1 MEEKARTFHCNKII
15 KWSYRLQVVEWHES
29 IDLNEGWMEYSM
41 MVKTPICDYASHSIL
56 VSKYFLIQSHRDW
69 PSFLREAEVVP
80 TLTYL

>member
-41 MVKTPICDYASHSIL
+41 MVKTPICDLCQSFNSGIKIL
-56 VSKYFLIQSHRDW
+56 PNPKSPRLAKLFKRS
-69 PSFLREAEVVP
+69 
-80 TLTYL
+80 